1 MVVSGSAPSSGAIFA
16 PFDPA
21 AAAAGEIGVTGG
33 GVVSCGGNVWV
44 EDNGGSTAV
53 ATPPGGRTAWRG
65 VVVSAGGKA
74 CGEDEDGA
82 TPPGGRTSRRGV
94 FVSAGGNVC
103 GEDEDEST
111 AAASSGATAATEG
124 GVGGNV
130 WGE

>member
-1 MVVSGSAPSSGAIFA
+1 MVVSGSVPSSGAIFA

-53 ATPPGGRTAWRG
+53 ATRPGGRTARTG
-65 VVVSAGGKA
+65 VVVSAGCNA
-74 CGEDEDGA
+74 CGEDED
-82 TPPGGRTSRRGV
+82 V
-94 FVSAGGNVC
+94 
-103 GEDEDEST
+103 ST
-111 AAASSGATAATEG
+111 AVAFSSGATAATEG

>member
-1 MVVSGSAPSSGAIFA
+1 VG
-16 PFDPA
+16 
-21 AAAAGEIGVTGG
+21 
-33 GVVSCGGNVWV
+33 CN
-44 EDNGGSTAV
+44 
-53 ATPPGGRTAWRG
+53 
-65 VVVSAGGKA
+65 A
-74 CGEDEDGA
+74 CGEDEDGSTAVA

-111 AAASSGATAATEG
+111 AAAFSSGATAATEG